1 MNKPRFKSS
10 STGFPNT
17 LEDPNPLM
25 DKDSLKSPRMDCQET
40 QMGISLLLS
49 FILQT
54 FSEPLLLI
62 RHSTDTV

>member
-25 DKDSLKSPRMDCQET
+25 DKDSLKGPRMDSQET
-40 QMGISLLLS
+40 QVGTSLLLS

-62 RHSTDTV
+62 RHSTYTV